1 MPLIINPIYASG
13 GGASKKDIAYL
24 HEQVAS
30 INEELQS
37 ISEALVGTG
46 KMKYKGAYIAGD
58 EDVDALLDD
67 ILDGDTSDGVPLS
80 EIPDALKDEVVSK
93 DDYDDI
99 LNNIF
104 GG

>member
-1 MPLIINPIYASG
+1 MPLIINPIYAGG

-24 HEQVAS
+24 HEQVAN
-30 INEELQS
+30 INEELQT

-58 EDVDALLDD
+58 EDMDALLDD
-67 ILDGDTSDGVPLS
+67 ILSGDGSEGIALS
-80 EIPDALKDEVVSK
+80 EIPDELKDEVVSK

>member
-1 MPLIINPIYASG
+1 MPLFINPIYSHG
-13 GGASKKDIAYL
+13 GSASKL
-24 HEQVAS
+24 QVQIDA
-30 INEELQS
+30 INDELQI

-46 KMKYKGAYIAGD
+46 KMQYKGAYIAGE
-58 EDVDALLDD
+58 EDMDALLDD
-67 ILDGDTSDGVPLS
+67 ILDGDTSDGVALS
-80 EIPDALKDEVVSK
+80 EIPDELKDEVVSK